1 MNRTE
6 KPRACTWT
14 ILLAAGFVSVCLS
27 IRGAGAATEEQDPW
41 SDDAPAAATPEEKPA
56 EKPEESAD
64 AADEKDVEGSPDDA
78 ERAMRVQRLFDRHWF
93 TYARWF
99 RPFGENYVLFSYDTK
114 YPNSRGLTLEQA
126 RDQLSTTR
134 KVKVPGYN
142 IMRDEKVYGP
152 QGEAEAFAY
161 AIPELKPGAYGFVY
175 SFVVD
180 RVLGPQEMI
189 VSQMWILDPE
199 AMRRERTEYERQIKW
214 HDGRDRE
221 IEHRYFKIRSE
232 LQRMPERDRRW
243 QRVKVVGFP
252 TKDLP
257 LGVRWNGPRGKGVQV
272 VFLGYENL
280 QNDSRQPPMHVAV
293 LEPADTLKTGLNKE
307 QFADLLEKHGYSTES
322 FVELVQTELRLL
334 GSKEALPSILS
345 KLEMGKVKADRLTT
359 SGK

>member
-1 MNRTE
+1 MKRTKKTRE
-6 KPRACTWT
+6 YKW
-14 ILLAAGFVSVCLS
+14 ILLLAAGFVSGCLS
-27 IRGAGAATEEQDPW
+27 LREAAAATEEQDPW
-41 SDDAPAAATPEEKPA
+41 SDDAPATATPEEKPA

-64 AADEKDVEGSPDDA
+64 AADEKDEGVSPDDA
-78 ERAMRVQRLFDRHWF
+78 ERAVRVQRLFDRHWF

-134 KVKVPGYN
+134 KVRVPGYN

-161 AIPELKPGAYGFVY
+161 AIPELKPGAYGFIY

-180 RVLGPQEMI
+180 RVLGPQEML

-214 HDGRDRE
+214 YEGRDRE
-221 IEHRYFKIRSE
+221 IEHTYFKIRRD
-232 LQRMPERDRRW
+232 LQRLPERDKRW
-243 QRVKVVGFP
+243 QRVKIVGFP
-252 TKDLP
+252 TNNLP
-257 LGVRWNGPRGKGVQV
+257 LGVRWQGPRGKGVQI

-280 QNDSRQPPMHVAV
+280 QSDPRQSPLHVPV
-293 LEPADTLKTGLNKE
+293 LEPAETLKAGLSKE
-307 QFADLLEKHGYSTES
+307 QFIALLEKHGYSVES
-322 FVELVQTELRLL
+322 FVDLVQTELRVL

-345 KLEMGKVKADRLTT
+345 KLEMGKVKADRSTT